1 MPEGNLL
8 TDRQTDRQTVKESF
22 KAIVYHGAI
31 KCKDCL
37 GMLKRAIYRFR
48 VRYNLY
54 HQVDLPPYDEQ
65 SLEEQYHYVD
75 PCCVSAEYFY
85 QHKETTVDVSIVV
98 PLYNSI
104 RYAKRIVKM
113 FNNQK
118 TDYTF
123 EILLVNDGSKDNT
136 YAVMKALIADKPN
149 FVLYNKTNGG
159 IADARNYGIEQCRG
173 KYIGF
178 FDHDDIVTNDYIQ
191 KLYNLAIKRNA
202 DIVLC
207 QHGTI
212 TTDGII
218 TRKGQSGGFI
228 WGGIYRRDIFEHM
241 RFPKNYWY
249 EDMINGFLM
258 KPQAN
263 QILEVK
269 ETLYYKETSAHN
281 ASKILWHNDNI
292 KAIDQW
298 YLTKSLVHS
307 YYKLG
312 LKDDELVFKLALNE
326 CSALMVSRIGGI
338 DPALQMQVFMA
349 CSRFLQSLHQ
359 KRFHLSSSQKRFYMA
374 LKSQDFSLWKLLAK
388 C

>member
-1 MPEGNLL
+1 
-8 TDRQTDRQTVKESF
+8 
-22 KAIVYHGAI
+22 
-31 KCKDCL
+31 
-37 GMLKRAIYRFR
+37 MLKRAIYRFR

-85 QHKETTVDVSIVV
+85 QHKKATVDVSIVV

-123 EILLVNDGSKDNT
+123 EILLINDGSKDDT

-173 KYIGF
+173 KCIGF

-249 EDMINGFLM
+249 EDMINGFLI

-263 QILEVK
+263 KILEVK

-281 ASKILWHNDNI
+281 ASKILWHNDEI

-307 YYKLG
+307 YYNLG
-312 LKDDELVFKLALNE
+312 LKDEELVFKLALNE
-326 CSALMVSRIGGI
+326 CSTLMVSRIGGI

-374 LKSQDFSLWKLLAK
+374 LKSQDFSLWKFLAK

>member
-1 MPEGNLL
+1 M
-8 TDRQTDRQTVKESF
+8 
-22 KAIVYHGAI
+22 
-31 KCKDCL
+31 
-37 GMLKRAIYRFR
+37 
-48 VRYNLY
+48 
-54 HQVDLPPYDEQ
+54 
-65 SLEEQYHYVD
+65 
-75 PCCVSAEYFY
+75 
-85 QHKETTVDVSIVV
+85 
-98 PLYNSI
+98 
-104 RYAKRIVKM
+104 
-113 FNNQK
+113 
-118 TDYTF
+118 
-123 EILLVNDGSKDNT
+123 
-136 YAVMKALIADKPN
+136 
-149 FVLYNKTNGG
+149 
-159 IADARNYGIEQCRG
+159 
-173 KYIGF
+173 
-178 FDHDDIVTNDYIQ
+178 
-191 KLYNLAIKRNA
+191 YNLAIKRNA

-349 CSRFLQSLHQ
+349 CSRFLAYTRNVFIYHQ
-359 KRFHLSSSQKRFYMA
+359 VKSDFIWPLKVRIFRFGSYWRNVKI
-374 LKSQDFSLWKLLAK
+374 LLLLVL
-388 C
+388 